1 MTRTVFVSTV
11 GSPGDW
17 QPVVKMFKEEDW
29 IVTQVYPGESPPDLV
44 CFTGGSDV
52 SPYLY
57 GEENI
62 SSYCDPKR
70 DEYEKELYEH
80 FLSLSVPMVGIC
92 RGGQLLN
99 VLNGGSMI
107 QHIEGHSMGVRKL
120 KWTFGAGRESPIEI
134 HEDHHQGIDPHGLD
148 NGGRVLAMD
157 PRDGNIEIMVFTDTN
172 CLCFQPHPEWGH
184 QPTKELFFELLE
196 EYLF

>member
-1 MTRTVFVSTV
+1 MVKTTRTVFVPKS

-17 QPVVKMFKEEDW
+17 QPVVKMFQEEGW
-29 IVTQVYPGESPPDLV
+29 SVTDDPEADVDLV

-57 GEENI
+57 GEENV
-62 SSYCDPKR
+62 SSYCDPLR
-70 DEYEKELYEH
+70 DEYEKELYET

-107 QHIEGHSMGVRKL
+107 QHIPGHSMGHHMIFASNIDGDTHLVH
-120 KWTFGAGRESPIEI
+120 G
-134 HEDHHQGIDPHGLD
+134 DHHQ
-148 NGGRVLAMD
+148 AMVPAKD
-157 PRDGNIEIMVFTDTN
+157 YWGPLYFSEDRILEILHYSKTK

-184 QPTKELFFELLE
+184 QPTKELFFELVE

>member
-1 MTRTVFVSTV
+1 MIRTVFVPKS

-17 QPVVKMFKEEDW
+17 QPVVKMFQEEGW
-29 IVTQVYPGESPPDLV
+29 SVTDDPEADVDLA

-57 GEENI
+57 GEENV
-62 SSYCDPKR
+62 SSYCDPLR
-70 DEYEKELYEH
+70 DEYEKELYEA

-99 VLNGGSMI
+99 VLNGGKMI
-107 QHIEGHSMGVRKL
+107 QDLTHRMSGM
-120 KWTFGAGRESPIEI
+120 ESLDSEYDYMKV
-134 HEDHHQGIDPHGLD
+134 HVDHHQGMLPGDDATCVSGYMSTLGHNDELD
-148 NGGRVLAMD
+148 SIAAFIYYED
-157 PRDGNIEIMVFTDTN
+157 SK

-184 QPTKELFFELLE
+184 QPTKELFFELVE

>member
-1 MTRTVFVSTV
+1 MKTVFVPRS

-17 QPVVKMFKEEDW
+17 QPVVKMFQEEGW
-29 IVTQVYPGESPPDLV
+29 IVTNTFLNNILPDLV

-57 GEENI
+57 GEENTT
-62 SSYCDPKR
+62 SYCDPLR
-70 DEYEKELYEH
+70 DEYEKELYET

-99 VLNGGSMI
+99 VLNGGKMI
-107 QHIEGHSMGVRKL
+107 QDLTHRMSGLEPLDIEYDYLRVQV
-120 KWTFGAGRESPIEI
+120 
-134 HEDHHQGIDPHGLD
+134 DHHQGMLHGDTAVLISGYMSTLGHNDELD
-148 NGGRVLAMD
+148 SIGVIILYPN
-157 PRDGNIEIMVFTDTN
+157 TK

-184 QPTKELFFELLE
+184 QPTKELFFEILKECLS
-196 EYLF
+196 

>member
-11 GSPGDW
+11 GSTGDW
-17 QPVVKMFKEEDW
+17 QPVVKMFKEEGW

-57 GEENI
+57 GEENV

-70 DEYEKELYEH
+70 DEYEKELYDH
-80 FLSLSVPMVGIC
+80 FLSLGVPMVGIC

-99 VLNGGSMI
+99 VLNGGRMI
-107 QHIEGHSMGVRKL
+107 QDLTHRMSGLEPLDIEYDYLRVQV
-120 KWTFGAGRESPIEI
+120 
-134 HEDHHQGIDPHGLD
+134 DHHQGMLHGDSAVLISGYMSTLGHNDELD
-148 NGGRVLAMD
+148 SIGAIILYPN
-157 PRDGNIEIMVFTDTN
+157 TN